1 VPPAFLRLLE
11 LTMLDR
17 LLLGAVLAAVPPG
30 SAYPAYLP
38 LPEAA
43 APAETPSS
51 APAEDM
57 PSFPIPVPPRAA
69 LAPAAEHASAT
80 LWLDVIDEDMPSFPI
95 PVPRPVGEETPDR

>member
-43 APAETPSS
+43 APAEPPSS

-57 PSFPIPVPPRAA
+57 PSFPIPVPRPP
-69 LAPAAEHASAT
+69 LAPAAAPASAA
-80 LWLDVIDEDMPSFPI
+80 LWLDATDEDMPSFPI
-95 PVPRPVGEETPDR
+95 PVPRPVGEKTPDR

>member
-57 PSFPIPVPPRAA
+57 PSFPIPVPRAP
-69 LAPAAEHASAT
+69 LAPAAAV
-80 LWLDVIDEDMPSFPI
+80 WLDATDEDMPSFPI
-95 PVPRPVGEETPDR
+95 PVPRPAGEETPDQ